1 MAHMAGKYLAVL
13 LISLTA
19 VSASAAV
26 SDKSGAQKLP
36 PVSGESTPQKK
47 PPAPGPA
54 PDVAPTRGQLLHEN
68 HCTTCHESVVHIRS
82 DRRAK
87 SLKALEGWVVH
98 WASEQKLGWG
108 PEEIGDVVEYLNR
121 RYYKFP
127 PPGEKK

>member
-1 MAHMAGKYLAVL
+1 MTKALRAAMGVVL
-13 LISLTA
+13 VTVPLFAALPAAPAEQRPTPEVRLPAQRPAAPPKPSAET
-19 VSASAAV
+19 VS
-26 SDKSGAQKLP
+26 
-36 PVSGESTPQKK
+36 
-47 PPAPGPA
+47 
-54 PDVAPTRGQLLHEN
+54 RGQLLHEN

-87 SLKALEGWVVH
+87 SLKALEGWVAH

-127 PPGEKK
+127 PPTGGK

>member
-1 MAHMAGKYLAVL
+1 MAHMTGKYLAVL
-13 LISLTA
+13 LILLTA

-26 SDKSGAQKLP
+26 SDKSGVQKLT

-47 PPAPGPA
+47 PPAPGLA
-54 PDVAPTRGQLLHEN
+54 PDVAPMRGQLLHEN

-108 PEEIGDVVEYLNR
+108 PEEVGVVVDYLNR

-127 PPGEKK
+127 PPSGGK